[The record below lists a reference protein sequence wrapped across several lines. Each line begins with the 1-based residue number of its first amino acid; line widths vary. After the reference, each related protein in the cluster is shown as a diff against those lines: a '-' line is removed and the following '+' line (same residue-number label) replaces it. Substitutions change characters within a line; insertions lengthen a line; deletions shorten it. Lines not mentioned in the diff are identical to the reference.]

1 MSLPEFRVLRPR
13 ELAEAIELLDRHRG
27 EIQVIAGG
35 TDLLPSLKQKLFAPR
50 YLLDLKSVAELGYV
64 RNGSGLEIGALAT
77 VASVARS
84 PEVRRKFFVLAEA
97 AETVA
102 SPVLRNMGTLGGNL
116 CLDTRCLWYNQSEF
130 WRQSCGFCL
139 KKDGSVCHVAPSSP
153 RCWAVFSGDTA
164 PALLALGAEI
174 EIVSSNG
181 WRRLPLAEFY
191 TGKGDARM
199 RVAEDEILTRVFV
212 PPASQGLRGTYMKFR
227 LRGSIDYPLAGVAV
241 VLKVTHDGTCEWGR
255 VAITGLNPA
264 PLVIPGSEDALRN
277 ARLDDDLLERLA
289 QLAGSVM
296 KPLTT
301 SASTP
306 EYRREIAR
314 IFVKRAVRQAWNQAL
329 ARDPA
334 R

>member
-13 ELAEAIELLDRHRG
+13 ELAEAIELLDRYRG

-50 YLLDLKSVAELGYV
+50 FLLDIKSLDELRYV

-77 VASVARS
+77 VANVARS
-84 PEVRRKFFVLAEA
+84 REVRGKFFVLAEA
-97 AETVA
+97 ADTVA

-116 CLDTRCLWYNQSEF
+116 CLDTRCLWYNQSRF
-130 WRQSCGFCL
+130 WRESCGFCL
-139 KKDGSVCHVAPSSP
+139 KKDGSICHVAPSSP

-174 EIVSSNG
+174 EITSPRAS
-181 WRRLPLAEFY
+181 RRMPLAEFY
-191 TGKGDARM
+191 TGDGRARM
-199 RVAEDEILTRVFV
+199 RLAGDEILTRVFV
-212 PPASQGLRGTYMKFR
+212 PAASQRLRGAYMKFR

-241 VLKVTHDGTCEWGR
+241 VLNVADDGVCEWGR

-264 PLVIPGSEDALRN
+264 PLVVPGSEDALRN
-277 ARLDDDLLERLA
+277 ARLNDDLLENLA
-289 QLAGSVM
+289 QLAGKAM

-306 EYRREIAR
+306 EYRREIGR
-314 IFVKRAVRQAWNQAL
+314 IFVKRAVKQAWNQNL
-329 ARDPA
+329 TNT
-334 R
+334 